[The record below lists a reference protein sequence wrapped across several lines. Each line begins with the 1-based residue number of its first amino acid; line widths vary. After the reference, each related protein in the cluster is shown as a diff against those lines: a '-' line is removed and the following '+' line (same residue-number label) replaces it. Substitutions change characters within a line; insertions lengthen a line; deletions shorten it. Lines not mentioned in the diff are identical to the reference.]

1 MKITVKLLLTSLC
14 FASALAAKQLKI
26 SIANLGPHSTL
37 EDIER
42 GIEEYF
48 KAKDLDVVIKKQH
61 VNFDMSAISKMLA
74 LLAADK
80 PDVLITLTTSV
91 SQTAK
96 SLLKN
101 KGVKLVFA
109 GVTDPYEAQ
118 LVSEEMTGVSDM
130 QDVEGIVQFMKRL
143 LPELERIGVPYS
155 LGEAN
160 DRALLKAFVDA
171 AKKHSVEIVPIPIEN
186 LADMRIRIQAAAP
199 NVDCLYVGAGNLIQP
214 ALPSIVSVA
223 NKFKIPVFNLD
234 SAAVRKHEAFAS
246 FAVSYIKLGQS
257 AAEMAENRI
266 NDRKVCPVVYPSYKD
281 HEAVVSRTVANRLG
295 IGLAGELKDVQ
306 VVEK

>member
-1 MKITVKLLLTSLC
+1 M
-14 FASALAAKQLKI
+14 LAAKQLKI

-37 EDIER
+37 LDIEK

-48 KAKDLDVVIKKQH
+48 KKTNSEVVIKKQH
-61 VNFDMSAISKMLA
+61 VNFDMSAISKMLIQ
-74 LLAADK
+74 LAADK

-101 KGVKLVFA
+101 KEIKLVFA

-118 LVSEEMTGVSDM
+118 IVSKEMTGVSDM
-130 QDVEGIVQFMKRL
+130 QDVKGIVKFIKL
-143 LPELERIGVPYS
+143 VLPKAKRIGVPYS

-160 DRALLKAFVDA
+160 DRSLLKAFVSLSE
-171 AKKHSVEIVPIPIEN
+171 KYSIEIVPIPIEN
-186 LADMRIRIQAAAP
+186 LADMRMRVQAAVP
-199 NVDCLYVGAGNLIQP
+199 KVDCLYVGAGNLIQP
-214 ALPSIVSVA
+214 ALPSIVSVT
-223 NKFKIPVFNLD
+223 NKFNIPVFNLNA
-234 SAAVRKHEAFAS
+234 AAVRKHEAFAS
-246 FAVSYIKLGQS
+246 FAVSYVKIGYS

-266 NDRKVCPVVYPSYKD
+266 NNKDACPVVYPSYKD
-281 HEAVVSRTVANRLG
+281 HEAVVSRKVADRLG
-295 IGLAGELKDVQ
+295 IILPHDLKDVQ